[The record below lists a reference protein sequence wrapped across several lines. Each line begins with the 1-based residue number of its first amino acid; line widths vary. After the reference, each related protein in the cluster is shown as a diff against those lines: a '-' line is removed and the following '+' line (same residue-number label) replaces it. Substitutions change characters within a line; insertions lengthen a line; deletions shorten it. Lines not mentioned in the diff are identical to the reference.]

1 MRAFG
6 GKISVEIHVS
16 ENQIIHSFHV
26 IIVKLVMTI
35 QLSVYVC
42 YEYVFIP
49 ILDSFPFKIKN
60 SHIKL
65 CSVAKAYLKPLV
77 YVSVVTMKQSR
88 GGLAWG
94 QGRE

>member
-1 MRAFG
+1 MRAFE
-6 GKISVEIHVS
+6 GKKSVEIHIS

-49 ILDSFPFKIKN
+49 ILNFPFKIKN

-77 YVSVVTMKQSR
+77 YVSVVTMKQS
-88 GGLAWG
+88 GEGLAWG
-94 QGRE
+94 QGRD